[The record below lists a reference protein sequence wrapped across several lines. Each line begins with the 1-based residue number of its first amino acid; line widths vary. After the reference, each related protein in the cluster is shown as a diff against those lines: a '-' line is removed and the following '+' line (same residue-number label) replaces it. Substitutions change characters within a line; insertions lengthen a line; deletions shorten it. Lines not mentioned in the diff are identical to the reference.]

1 MVNDA
6 GQLYTIEGVAA
17 AALMI
22 FTAYL
27 VLSSTNL
34 YTQGDTHISDMQLE
48 QLGNDVLKIMDT
60 PPTEREPS
68 SLEIYAKDLN
78 YFNNG
83 TFKNTFVSYAD
94 RTTGW
99 RMDNIKINASISYS
113 NGTTQY
119 FTSNDQYYR
128 ENAVKVSRLIRVD
141 NSPPQRNQTVL
152 LEVLLWR

>member
-34 YTQGDTHISDMQLE
+34 YTQGDTHISDLQLQ

-60 PPTEREPS
+60 PPTERDSS
-68 SLEIYAKDLN
+68 SLEIYAKDLI

-83 TFKNTFVSYAD
+83 TFKNTFISYAD
-94 RTTGW
+94 RTTSQ
-99 RMDNIKINASISYS
+99 RVDTIKINASISYS
-113 NGTTQY
+113 NGTTDY
-119 FTSNDQYYR
+119 FSNNDPYYR
-128 ENAVKVSRLIRVD
+128 ENAVKVSRLVRVEGV
-141 NSPPQRNQTVL
+141 PNQTVL

>member
-1 MVNDA
+1 
-6 GQLYTIEGVAA
+6 
-17 AALMI
+17 MI

-60 PPTEREPS
+60 PPTERDPS
-68 SLEIYAKDLN
+68 ALEVYAKDLN

-83 TFKNTFVSYAD
+83 TFKNIFVTYANQ
-94 RTTGW
+94 TTGQ
-99 RMDNIKINASISYS
+99 RMDNIRINASISYS

-119 FTSNDQYYR
+119 FANNDAYYR
-128 ENAVKVSRLIRVD
+128 ENAVKVSRFVRVD
-141 NSPPQRNQTVL
+141 NVPPQQNQTVL